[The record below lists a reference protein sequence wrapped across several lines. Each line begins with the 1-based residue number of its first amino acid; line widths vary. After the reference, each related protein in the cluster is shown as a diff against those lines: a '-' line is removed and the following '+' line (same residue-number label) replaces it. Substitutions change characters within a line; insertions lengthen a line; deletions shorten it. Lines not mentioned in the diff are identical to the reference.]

1 MSLLMTD
8 SFPWG
13 AGPKET
19 DKEFIFPAA
28 LAELADVLHAQ
39 EPPDYDEND
48 PDEEGAYIDFEPYE
62 RFMTPEEFAFGS
74 WTGNDEVD
82 GSEFR
87 IFGSTG
93 SGDKLGF
100 WLVRSD
106 APIEEQP
113 VVYFGTDGDAC
124 MIARDLGELLW
135 YFANGFRYD
144 ARPDEALRLLAERHA
159 PGRRRSNEEI
169 ETAAEAEFPG
179 FSDYI
184 DSLRR

>member
-28 LAELADVLHAQ
+28 LAELADVLHA
-39 EPPDYDEND
+39 
-48 PDEEGAYIDFEPYE
+48 
-62 RFMTPEEFAFGS
+62 
-74 WTGNDEVD
+74 
-82 GSEFR
+82 
-87 IFGSTG
+87 
-93 SGDKLGF
+93 
-100 WLVRSD
+100 RSD
-106 APIEEQP
+106 APVEEQP